1 MNMREG
7 QQSKRA
13 VRIIVAIISALV
25 IAFCAWSMSQYVRG
39 NDPLAL
45 FTGKTTVT
53 VQTDVT
59 PGATD
64 GAQPTGQPVTPSP
77 DATPSPN
84 ATPSPGTTPGVQDDS
99 SDGSGT
105 SSANGSSGG
114 SGSASGSSGSS
125 SSSGGSGSQRE
136 SDILVTVT
144 VDGTAVGSNSSSAQ
158 VSLSSGSTAFD
169 ALRATGVS
177 VNARNSQYGIYVTG
191 INGLAE
197 KDHGGSSGWVYEVNG
212 SEPNTSAGNYTLKDG
227 DSVVWRYVNVEN

>member
-1 MNMREG
+1 M
-7 QQSKRA
+7 
-13 VRIIVAIISALV
+13 
-25 IAFCAWSMSQYVRG
+25 
-39 NDPLAL
+39 
-45 FTGKTTVT
+45 
-53 VQTDVT
+53 
-59 PGATD
+59 
-64 GAQPTGQPVTPSP
+64 
-77 DATPSPN
+77 
-84 ATPSPGTTPGVQDDS
+84 QDDS
-99 SDGSGT
+99 SDESGT

-144 VDGTAVGSNSSSAQ
+144 VDGTAAGSNSSSAQ

-177 VNARNSQYGIYVTG
+177 VNARNSQYGIYVAG